1 MTASLVPQTF
11 GFGIV
16 GVGMIAEFHAKA
28 IAAVTGA
35 KLVGV
40 ATRNAASAAA
50 FAAKNNVGFHTTSV
64 ADLVARPDIHIIC
77 VTTPS
82 GAHLDPAL
90 AAIRAGKHVVVE
102 KPMEITTARADELI
116 AAAKVAGVR
125 LAPIFQARF
134 GTGACTVKAAVDAGR
149 FGRLVLASAAVK
161 WHRAAQ
167 Y

>member
-1 MTASLVPQTF
+1 MTASPVPQIF

-40 ATRNAASAAA
+40 ATRNAESAAA
-50 FAAKNNVGFHTTSV
+50 FAAKNDVGFHTTSV

-102 KPMEITTARADELI
+102 KPMEITTARAAGLKPAD
-116 AAAKVAGVR
+116 KFAGV
-125 LAPIFQARF
+125 LLSPNFHA
-134 GTGACTVKAAVDAGR
+134 TKST
-149 FGRLVLASAAVK
+149 
-161 WHRAAQ
+161 
-167 Y
+167 